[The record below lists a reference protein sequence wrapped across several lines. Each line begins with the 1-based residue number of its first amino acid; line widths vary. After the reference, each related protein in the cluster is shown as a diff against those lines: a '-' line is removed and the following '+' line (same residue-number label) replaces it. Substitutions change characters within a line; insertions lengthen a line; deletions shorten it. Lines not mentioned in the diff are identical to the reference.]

1 MCFRCFGLFL
11 INERVYLKGKLK
23 FAYPKETGSWVCN
36 IIPRAFGVKYLLQ
49 RTLCL
54 ILLKWALKNA
64 CLVFST
70 FSRDENHLK
79 CLNFTRNEIPLI

>member
-11 INERVYLKGKLK
+11 INKRVYLKGKLK

-54 ILLKWALKNA
+54 ILLKRFFFQIK
-64 CLVFST
+64 ST
-70 FSRDENHLK
+70 TVASSY
-79 CLNFTRNEIPLI
+79 PL